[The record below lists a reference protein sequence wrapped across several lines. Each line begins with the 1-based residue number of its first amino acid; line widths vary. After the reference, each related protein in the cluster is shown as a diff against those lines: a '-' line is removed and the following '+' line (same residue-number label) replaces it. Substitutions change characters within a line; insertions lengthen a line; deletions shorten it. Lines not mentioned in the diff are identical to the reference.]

1 MEVKIMQWSSN
12 QTDNT
17 TDVVVSVLT
26 YVNEYIK
33 ERKEYEFTIT
43 GIYENIDEVFKEK
56 VYNIVSKLK

>member
-1 MEVKIMQWSSN
+1 MQWSSN